1 MGRELSELQ
10 IAENVEHI
18 LRAISTRVRREGR
31 KVLRDFPITPA
42 QFDVLQ
48 ILYFRGEKR
57 MSDISDVLG
66 ITKST
71 TTGLVRRLMDGDF
84 IRKHRSVKDKRSYMI
99 KLSPSGE
106 VLVESVIKRRVEF
119 LHCVLKR
126 VDSPKPQNYEKLLRE
141 LLEAMQQDTDG
152 PNKIGGRK

>member
-1 MGRELSELQ
+1 MERELSELQ
-10 IAENVEHI
+10 VAENIEHV

-57 MSDISDVLG
+57 MSDISSVLG

-71 TTGLVRRLMDGDF
+71 TTGLVRRLMDSDF
-84 IRKHRSVKDKRSYMI
+84 VRKQRSPKDRRSFMI

-106 VLVESVIKRRVEF
+106 VLVESVIKRRVGF
-119 LHCVLKR
+119 LQKVLKQTGT
-126 VDSPKPQNYEKLLRE
+126 SKPQDYEKLLRE
-141 LLEAMQQDTDG
+141 LLEAMQENFDDS
-152 PNKIGGRK
+152 NLIGGRR